1 MPIEGFNP
9 EEFSKNLT
17 SQVVGVIPQDLSEE
31 DKKFVVNIVYKFLIM
46 AAGAL
51 NKDDNS
57 PLNAQQASTI
67 TQFIGEWA
75 FHKSVDLSRAKIPQ
89 PLREPV
95 LQAVAFSVFDE
106 AKKVIINNVDRDE
119 AITRIEER
127 VKAAYQSSL
136 QGLAKEN
143 KIDKDSLQRALS
155 ESNIDRM
162 AEEAKQHNSEENQK
176 PVEMPDQLLKLA
188 AISLVL
194 KKMPP
199 KQVEVILSKIDPRD
213 ATAINSYMKLDGLE
227 TKLDMQKAQKFINEF
242 MHKMPKEPQKINE
255 DVTISKIN
263 KLKTSL
269 PQGTLENILKNERE
283 NIKKILEDEETLK
296 DLSPKIMNILY
307 NYLEEKAYSTIH
319 LKKKSLQKNNPLKK
333 LFKNK
338 LRKKTCSNQA
348 YSLMKNFLTPFS
360 RGRKEDAA
368 TDAEATEE
376 QTIEISYQEP
386 KTKPKIL
393 NNRQSK
399 TALQKGSIWQ
409 KQT

>member
-213 ATAINSYMKLDGLE
+213 ATAINSYMKLDGIE

-307 NYLEEKAYSTIH
+307 NYLEEKAVGY
-319 LKKKSLQKNNPLKK
+319 
-333 LFKNK
+333 
-338 LRKKTCSNQA
+338 
-348 YSLMKNFLTPFS
+348 
-360 RGRKEDAA
+360 
-368 TDAEATEE
+368 
-376 QTIEISYQEP
+376 
-386 KTKPKIL
+386 TK
-393 NNRQSK
+393 R
-399 TALQKGSIWQ
+399 
-409 KQT
+409 

>member
-51 NKDDNS
+51 NKDENS

-75 FHKSVDLSRAKIPQ
+75 FHKSVDLARAQIATE
-89 PLREPV
+89 LREPV

-106 AKKVIINNVDRDE
+106 AKKVIINNVDKDE

-127 VKAAYQSSL
+127 VKSAYQNSL
-136 QGLAKEN
+136 QGLAKEK
-143 KIDKDSLQRALS
+143 KIDQNALQRALS

-162 AEEAKQHNSEENQK
+162 AQEANKNNTEEKQK

-194 KKMPP
+194 KKMPQ
-199 KQVEVILSKIDPRD
+199 KQVDIILSKIDPRD
-213 ATAINSYMKLDGLE
+213 ATAISSYMKLDGLE

-242 MHKMPKEPQKINE
+242 LHKIPKEPQKINE
-255 DVTISKIN
+255 DISISKIN

-269 PQGTLENILKNERE
+269 PKGSLENMLKKERE
-283 NIKKILEDEETLK
+283 NIKKIIDDEDSIK

-307 NYLEEKAYSTIH
+307 NYLEEKAVGYN
-319 LKKKSLQKNNPLKK
+319 KK
-333 LFKNK
+333 
-338 LRKKTCSNQA
+338 
-348 YSLMKNFLTPFS
+348 
-360 RGRKEDAA
+360 
-368 TDAEATEE
+368 
-376 QTIEISYQEP
+376 
-386 KTKPKIL
+386 
-393 NNRQSK
+393 
-399 TALQKGSIWQ
+399 
-409 KQT
+409 